1 MKVLVTGA
9 KGFVGKN
16 VCLELKNRKH
26 EVFEYDVDCTLENL
40 KNWASEAEYVIH
52 LAGVNR
58 PKDEKEFTEGNADFS
73 MQLCECLKE
82 AGSKAKIAMTSSI
95 QAALGNAY
103 GNSKIAGENAL
114 FNYEKETKNKVY
126 VFRLPNIYGKWC
138 RPNYNSMVATFCNN
152 IACGEEIQIND
163 KDAIVPLLYID
174 DLVEIL
180 IGIADG
186 KEPEVLTKEILKE
199 LAPKATNGQ
208 IKKACP
214 KKNTYYK
221 AGPVDKVSVGE
232 VAKTLRRF
240 KESRSKDSLEIAN
253 MKEGFE
259 KKLYSTFLSYLPEDD
274 FAYNVKMNVD
284 ERGSFTE
291 LLKSEDRGQVSVNI
305 AKPGITKGNHWHH
318 SKNEKFIVVSGKA
331 SIKFRKIG
339 TDKVIEY
346 IVDENE
352 IKVVDIPTGYTHN
365 ITNIGD
371 KDLVTIMWANEK
383 LDPEHPDTFFE
394 EV

>member
-9 KGFVGKN
+9 KGFIGKN
-16 VCLELKNRKH
+16 VCLELKNRGH
-26 EVFEYDVDCTLENL
+26 EVFEYDIDCTLENL
-40 KNWASEAEYVIH
+40 KEWAAKAEYVIH
-52 LAGVNR
+52 LAGINR

-73 MQLCECLKE
+73 ALLCQCLKE
-82 AGSKAKIAMTSSI
+82 ANSKAKIAMTSSI

-103 GNSKIAGENAL
+103 GNSKLAGENAL
-114 FNYEKETKNKVY
+114 FAYEKETKNKVY
-126 VFRLPNIYGKWC
+126 VFRLSNVFGKWC

-152 IACGEEIQIND
+152 IACGKEIQIND
-163 KDAIVPLLYID
+163 ANAIVPLLYID

-180 IGIADG
+180 IGIAGG
-186 KEPEVLTKEILKE
+186 KEPEKLTRKKLKE
-199 LAPKATNGQ
+199 LAPRATKKQ

-214 KKNTYYK
+214 KKNIYYN
-221 AGPVDKVSVGE
+221 ATPIYKVSVGQ
-232 VAKTLRRF
+232 VADTINRF
-240 KESRSKDSLEIAN
+240 KDSRCKDSLEIAN
-253 MKEGFE
+253 MEDGFE

-274 FAYNVKMNVD
+274 FAYDLKMNVD
-284 ERGSFTE
+284 DRGSFTE
-291 LLKSEDRGQVSVNI
+291 LLKSNERGQVSVNI

-346 IVDENE
+346 IVDGNQ

-365 ITNIGD
+365 ITNIGES
-371 KDLVTIMWANEK
+371 DLVTIMWANEK
-383 LDPEHPDTFFE
+383 FDPEHPDTFFE